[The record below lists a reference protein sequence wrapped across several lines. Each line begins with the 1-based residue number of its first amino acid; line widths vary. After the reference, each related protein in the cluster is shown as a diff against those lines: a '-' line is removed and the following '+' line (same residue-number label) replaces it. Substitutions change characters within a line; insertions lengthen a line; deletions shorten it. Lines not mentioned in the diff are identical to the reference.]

1 MADSKVFND
10 IQSNWKK
17 ELKNM
22 LKQELETLVR
32 QIENQQISEDEIVQ
46 SFIEIVEKYPKTS
59 EKHRKLYEGFLKK
72 HINNSICELYYRM
85 E

>member
-32 QIENQQISEDEIVQ
+32 QIENQQISEDEIV
-46 SFIEIVEKYPKTS
+46 
-59 EKHRKLYEGFLKK
+59 
-72 HINNSICELYYRM
+72 
-85 E
+85 